1 MDKLKIIARIEHFEK
16 QIRHAEQKISA
27 GRDVKMASILI
38 ETAKKEITQLNEIL
52 QEIESKES

>member
-1 MDKLKIIARIEHFEK
+1 MTKTEILTRLEQLET
-16 QIRHAEQKISA
+16 QIRHTEQEIRA

>member
-1 MDKLKIIARIEHFEK
+1 MTKTEILTRLEQLET
-16 QIRHAEQKISA
+16 QIRHTEQEIRA

-38 ETAKKEITQLNEIL
+38 ETAEKEITKLNKIL

>member
-1 MDKLKIIARIEHFEK
+1 MTKIEILTRLEQLET
-16 QIRHAEQKISA
+16 QIRHTEQEIRA

-38 ETAKKEITQLNEIL
+38 ETAEKEITKLNKIL